1 MRESPALS
9 IVQQM
14 AEKWPEKNILVAE
27 PNVNELPESL
37 TAYQNVQLVDASH
50 AISSSPVV
58 AVLVDHTPF
67 KSLEKSV
74 LEGKNVVDTRGMW
87 S

>member
-1 MRESPALS
+1 
-9 IVQQM
+9 M

-27 PNVNELPESL
+27 PNVDALPENL

-67 KSLEKSV
+67 KSIEKSA